1 MVEPLGLSDLQ
12 KDGADVCT
20 ASYIREVALKEIVL
34 ETIHR
39 TAEFARS
46 YLEKFAEYIQQ
57 KQSGEV
63 AKEIKMAERE
73 LSAMCKRD
81 AELDTVFKRM

>member
-1 MVEPLGLSDLQ
+1 M
-12 KDGADVCT
+12 
-20 ASYIREVALKEIVL
+20 ALKEIVP

-57 KQSGEV
+57 KQSGDV
-63 AKEIKMAERE
+63 AKEIKVAGRG

-81 AELDTVFKRM
+81 AELDTVFKGM